1 MPHPASRLLSLLELL
16 QAHGRLNG
24 TDAAQR
30 LGVGVRTVRRY
41 VATLEDMGIPITAE
55 RGRYGAYLLLP
66 GFKLPPLMFTD
77 DEALAVSLGL
87 VAARDLGLAG
97 VEAAVASGQAK
108 LERVMPERLRHR
120 VRAIGETVALELA
133 RPGPAGAGDG
143 AALVTLTRAAQARR
157 RVRLRY
163 RAANGEETLRAFDA
177 YGVAHRSGRW
187 YAVGR
192 CHLAR
197 GVRSF
202 RLDRVLSVEELETT
216 FDRPADFDVLR
227 HLTYSVA
234 SLPRA
239 FSIEV
244 LLHADLASA
253 RRETFGALGLLEPV
267 AGGVLLRAE
276 ADELAW
282 FARELARLPFSFEV
296 RRPAALRAELARCA
310 RRLRRAA
317 GRPGVPRPS
326 PRRARRARRPG

>member
-1 MPHPASRLLSLLELL
+1 VPRTASRLLSLLELL

-24 TDAAQR
+24 TDAAR
-30 LGVGVRTVRRY
+30 RIGVDVRTIRRY
-41 VATLEDMGIPITAE
+41 VASLEDMGIPITAE
-55 RGRYGAYLLLP
+55 RGRHGAYLLMP
-66 GFKLPPLMFTD
+66 GFKLPPLMFTEE
-77 DEALAVSLGL
+77 EALAVALGL
-87 VAARDLGLAG
+87 VAGRGLGLTGA
-97 VEAAVASGQAK
+97 EAAVASARAK
-108 LERVMPERLRHR
+108 LERVMPERLRDR
-120 VRAIGETVALELA
+120 VRAIGDTVALELS
-133 RPGPAGAGDG
+133 RPAPAGDG
-143 AALVTLTRAAQARR
+143 AALLALTRAAQTHR

-202 RLDRVLSVEELETT
+202 RLDRVLSVEPLATP
-216 FDRPADFDVLR
+216 FDRPAAFDVLR

-244 LLHADLASA
+244 LLRADLAAA
-253 RRETFGALGLLEPV
+253 RRETFGALGVLEPA

-276 ADELAW
+276 ADDLAW
-282 FARELARLPFSFEV
+282 FARELGRLPFSFEV

-317 GRPGVPRPS
+317 GKSGLPRPS
-326 PRRARRARRPG
+326 LPRARRARQRG